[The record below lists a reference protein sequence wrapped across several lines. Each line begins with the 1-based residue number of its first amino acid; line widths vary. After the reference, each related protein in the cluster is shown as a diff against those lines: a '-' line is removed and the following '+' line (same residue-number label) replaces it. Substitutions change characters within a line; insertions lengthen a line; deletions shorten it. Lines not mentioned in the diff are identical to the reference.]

1 MTEAGTDSFED
12 RVYAAVGEAEE
23 QFRAEDAAM
32 LQRENLSFLDDHEYE
47 AMLRSLEGSYKGV
60 EIDWIDPYTK
70 TVVLR
75 PEGGCS
81 ACAISTF
88 HIQKAIGIYLAEH
101 VDPEIR
107 VVVKSAP
114 QTDF

>member
-1 MTEAGTDSFED
+1 MTHLTEGALED
-12 RVYAAVGEAEE
+12 RVYAAVAAAEE
-23 QFRAEDAAM
+23 QFKAEDTVL
-32 LQRENLSFLDDHEYE
+32 LQRENFPFMDDAEYRE
-47 AMLRSLEGSYKGV
+47 MLGHLEGTYKGV

-88 HIQKAIGIYLAEH
+88 HIQKAIGAYLTEH
-101 VDPEIR
+101 VDPELR
-107 VVVKSAP
+107 VTVKSAP
-114 QTDF
+114 ETDF